1 MSTSPDREYPGYPE
15 RRWPIALLLGVGILV
30 NYFDRVNLTVSHD
43 ALQSEFGI
51 SEITFGYL
59 ASVYSW
65 MYAVCQLPVGVLLDR
80 FGVRRIGRISAF
92 MWGIASLG
100 AAISPNI
107 ACFFGARL
115 LLGAA
120 EAPTFPANTKALGVW
135 FPPEERGFAT
145 AISDSAA
152 KFASAIGVPLIGIL
166 LIHIGWRLSFATTG
180 LLSLLYFALFYFVY
194 REPTAAETALTEN
207 PPADTTPVAAT
218 LNNTSADIRNGTGED
233 LTIAS
238 LIRQPKVI
246 GLALGSGSYN
256 YVFYLLLLWLP
267 RYLSLTLHVDLL
279 HSFLFTG
286 VPWLFAT
293 VTDLFIGGL
302 LVDHLI
308 RKGWDPIKV
317 RRIFLASG
325 TAMGLGILGAAHAH
339 SATTALIWIS
349 ISIGGVSASA
359 PVGWTVPSL
368 IAPSQAVGKVASIM
382 NLSNQISA
390 IAAPIITAYLLRAT
404 HSFASAFVAAAIY
417 IVIGVFGYTVLL
429 GRIEPWKHQ
438 HK

>member
-1 MSTSPDREYPGYPE
+1 MSTSPPREYPNYPQ
-15 RRWPIALLLGVGILV
+15 RRWGIALLLGVGILV

-65 MYAVCQLPVGVLLDR
+65 IYALCQLPVGVLLDR

-107 ACFFGARL
+107 AFFFGARL

-135 FPPEERGFAT
+135 FPQQERGFAT
-145 AISDSAA
+145 AISDAAA

-180 LLSLLYFALFYFVY
+180 LLSLLYFALFFIVY
-194 REPTAAETALTEN
+194 REPTDAEKALTAN
-207 PPADTTPVAAT
+207 PATTHTTEAT
-218 LNNTSADIRNGTGED
+218 TEETRED
-233 LTIAS
+233 LSILS
-238 LIRQPKVI
+238 LMRQPKVI

-368 IAPSQAVGKVASIM
+368 IAPQQAVAKVASIM
-382 NLSNQISA
+382 NLSNQVSA
-390 IAAPIITAYLLRAT
+390 ISAPIITAYLLRAT

-417 IVIGVFGYTVLL
+417 IVIGVFGYAVLL
-429 GRIEPWKHQ
+429 GRIEPWKQ
-438 HK
+438 ATT